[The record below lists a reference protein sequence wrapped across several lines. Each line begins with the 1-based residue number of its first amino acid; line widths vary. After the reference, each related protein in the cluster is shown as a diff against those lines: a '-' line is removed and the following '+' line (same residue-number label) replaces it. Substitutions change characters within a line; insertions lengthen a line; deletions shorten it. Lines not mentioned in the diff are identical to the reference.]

1 MKESN
6 IEAQLSLYRKDIDA
20 IDAQILELLKARM
33 NIIEKVGLLKKNSN
47 DKFYIRSNREADMI
61 KNLINLSNNQFPK
74 TSIVNIWRKI
84 ITSANNFEQPIKI
97 AVHNPK
103 NISDLNYLTKEYY
116 SNEIPIINYDSCNKI
131 IFELENNNC
140 QIGIFTLPNNDENTI
155 KEDIKDNWW
164 IALANNK
171 IGVKI
176 FALIPF
182 IENTQNNKNQHN
194 LRLIATAIKKPEKS
208 SNDNTIISI
217 ETDKNISKT
226 QLISAFKELNINAKI
241 LKSVEIFQFD
251 SIKFY
256 LVEIEGFYLENDE
269 IIKKLEQIKFKPFI
283 KILGH
288 FATPIKI

>member
-1 MKESN
+1 MEDYKTVKNYPILYGLEKNKKTKVWEASILLHESSKKSVSMIKFGQLDGKIQTVLREYEVGKN
-6 IEAQLSLYRKDIDA
+6 IGKKNETTH
-20 IDAQILELLKARM
+20 LEQC
-33 NIIEKVGLLKKNSN
+33 IIETEKKWK
-47 DKFYIRSNREADMI
+47 DK
-61 KNLINLSNNQFPK
+61 
-74 TSIVNIWRKI
+74 
-84 ITSANNFEQPIKI
+84 
-97 AVHNPK
+97 
-103 NISDLNYLTKEYY
+103 KEKEGY
-116 SNEIPIINYDSCNKI
+116 
-131 IFELENNNC
+131 
-140 QIGIFTLPNNDENTI
+140 

-251 SIKFY
+251 SIITWLRLKRF
-256 LVEIEGFYLENDE
+256 
-269 IIKKLEQIKFKPFI
+269 Q
-283 KILGH
+283 
-288 FATPIKI
+288 

>member
-1 MKESN
+1 
-6 IEAQLSLYRKDIDA
+6 
-20 IDAQILELLKARM
+20 
-33 NIIEKVGLLKKNSN
+33 
-47 DKFYIRSNREADMI
+47 MI